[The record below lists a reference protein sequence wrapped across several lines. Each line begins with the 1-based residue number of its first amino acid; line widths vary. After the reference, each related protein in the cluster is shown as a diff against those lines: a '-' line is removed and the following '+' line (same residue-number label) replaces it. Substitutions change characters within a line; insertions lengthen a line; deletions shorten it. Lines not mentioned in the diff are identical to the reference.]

1 MYAPNAALKTPDL
14 APIQRRDVADLPPA
28 LIITAEFDPLRDEG
42 YAYAERL
49 KQARVPVEYRCFAGQ
64 IHCLLG
70 LPPQATELRELD
82 QLITATMG
90 KILRK
95 K

>member
-1 MYAPNAALKTPDL
+1 M
-14 APIQRRDVADLPPA
+14 PPA

-49 KQARVPVEYRCFAGQ
+49 KQAGVPVQYRCFAGQ

-70 LPPQATELRELD
+70 LPPEATELRELD
-82 QLITATMG
+82 QLITVSMNKA
-90 KILRK
+90 LRRK
-95 K
+95 